1 MINSLPLVDV
11 FTSPLEVWDM
21 RRPTMKEITSGA
33 VSSFHTLIKDR
44 LVARIND
51 PYDAA
56 NYTLLNQ
63 SCTRLDKLMEHELN
77 NSAAYKQMR
86 SLMPSQTPRV
96 LSDFQN
102 KFQSSQFGDVSDAIN
117 AVGKTIADGQILFH
131 GGYWPYSVGQTV
143 VSERP
148 LSTSFSPHIACQ
160 NAIWAGKAYDAGE
173 LHLMILR
180 VVKPRANAFCFRMRG
195 TSKGHEKE
203 VLFSAGARITLRNK
217 ILVKDDGEAYKAS
230 CVHAVSVLQKPISY
244 YILEM
249 DVS

>member
-21 RRPTMKEITSGA
+21 RCPTVEEITSGA
-33 VSSFHTLIKDR
+33 VSSFHALIKDR
-44 LVARIND
+44 LVARINN

-56 NYTLLNQ
+56 SYTLLNQ
-63 SCTRLDKLMEHELN
+63 GCIRLDRLIEDELN
-77 NSAAYKQMR
+77 NSAAYKKMR
-86 SLMPSQTPRV
+86 NLMPSQTPRV

-102 KFQSSQFGDVSDAIN
+102 RFQSSQFGAVSYAIN
-117 AVGKTIADGQILFH
+117 AVGKTTADGQILFH
-131 GGYWPYSVGQTV
+131 GGHWPYAVGQTV

-148 LSTSFSPHIACQ
+148 LSTSFSPHMACQ

-173 LHLMILR
+173 LHLMVMR
-180 VVKPRANAFCFRMRG
+180 VVNPRANAFCFRMRG

-203 VLFSAGARITLRNK
+203 VLFSTGAHITLRNK
-217 ILVKDDGEAYKAS
+217 ILVKNDGKAYKAC
-230 CVHAVSVLQKPISY
+230 CVHAGNVVQKPIPY